1 MSKLTLECFK
11 SYDIRG
17 EIGVNIDS
25 EIVYLAGRAVVKHFN
40 AKRSCGLRCKG
51 NI

>member
-1 MSKLTLECFK
+1 MSKLTLEMNFK

-25 EIVYLAGRAVVKHFN
+25 EIVYLVGRAV
-40 AKRSCGLRCKG
+40 G
-51 NI
+51 